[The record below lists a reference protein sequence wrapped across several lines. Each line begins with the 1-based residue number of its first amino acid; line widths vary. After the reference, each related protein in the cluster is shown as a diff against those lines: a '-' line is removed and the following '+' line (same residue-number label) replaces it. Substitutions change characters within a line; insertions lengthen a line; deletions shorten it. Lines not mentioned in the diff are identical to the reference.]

1 MGVHLQEFAGVD
13 KIFSNENLCIDHQVE
28 IAGRGGGTLEM
39 KVNHLSFSSVASWGE
54 GGGGSSG
61 KKNPSKTKVLERHGS
76 MNVTRSHRQ
85 SRR

>member
-13 KIFSNENLCIDHQVE
+13 KIFSNENLCVDHQVE

-54 GGGGSSG
+54 GGGGFLRE
-61 KKNPSKTKVLERHGS
+61 KKPQQN
-76 MNVTRSHRQ
+76 
-85 SRR
+85 

>member
-13 KIFSNENLCIDHQVE
+13 KIFSNENLCVDHQVE

-39 KVNHLSFSSVASWGE
+39 KVNHLSFSSVASSGGR

-61 KKNPSKTKVLERHGS
+61 KKKPPAKLKY
-76 MNVTRSHRQ
+76 
-85 SRR
+85 